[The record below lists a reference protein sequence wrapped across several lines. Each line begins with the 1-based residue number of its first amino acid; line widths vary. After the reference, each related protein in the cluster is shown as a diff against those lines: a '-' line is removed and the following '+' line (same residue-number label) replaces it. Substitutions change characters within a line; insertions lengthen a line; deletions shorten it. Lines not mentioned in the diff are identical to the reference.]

1 MEILIQ
7 FIESVPTDYT
17 LYKWRAGSLDQYNF
31 VSGCT
36 LMLKETCK
44 PKNAWISSKLVLY
57 HCVQFALYALL
68 CIVVC
73 FHHNF
78 CKCLFLPKKAE
89 RVHLAISGNNIAFCS
104 NSRCER
110 HKIHWSF
117 VLTPFNC
124 KHFSYPLSD
133 WWKSSSNEQ
142 KTIKLVSI
150 GLNLQWR
157 TKILGTVVENLQSK
171 SFNFQIFRCST
182 ICTSLTTW
190 IQ

>member
-1 MEILIQ
+1 M
-7 FIESVPTDYT
+7 P
-17 LYKWRAGSLDQYNF
+17 
-31 VSGCT
+31 
-36 LMLKETCK
+36 KETCK

-73 FHHNF
+73 FQHKF
-78 CKCLFLPKKAE
+78 CKWFFLPKKAE
-89 RVHLAISGNNIAFCS
+89 RVHLAISGNNACSCS

-110 HKIHWSF
+110 HKIHPGVSF
-117 VLTPFNC
+117 WLHPIASIFLIPHLV
-124 KHFSYPLSD
+124 
-133 WWKSSSNEQ
+133 WWKSSSNKQ

-157 TKILGTVVENLQSK
+157 TKILGTVVENLQST

-182 ICTSLTTW
+182 ICTSLTMW